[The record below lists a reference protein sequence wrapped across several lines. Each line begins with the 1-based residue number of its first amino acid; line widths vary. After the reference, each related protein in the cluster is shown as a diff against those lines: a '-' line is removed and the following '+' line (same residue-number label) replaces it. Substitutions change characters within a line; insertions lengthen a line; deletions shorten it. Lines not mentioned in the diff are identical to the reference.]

1 MSLLWTLILKI
12 NKKFIYYHVIWYYIV
27 IYVVKIQIDL
37 SKEEDKIVEV
47 YKLMNDLKTKQEAI
61 KQMIHY
67 FSVDIKPKTLKEKEY
82 FK

>member
-1 MSLLWTLILKI
+1 M
-12 NKKFIYYHVIWYYIV
+12 
-27 IYVVKIQIDL
+27 VKIQIDL

-47 YKLMNDLKTKQEAI
+47 YKLVNDLNTKQEAI

-67 FSVDIKPKTLKEKEY
+67 FNVDIKPKIIKEKEY